1 MAVKFVPCYMLM
13 SLILALAVTVDTH
26 AQALQVDNVDKLN
39 ALLPESTALA
49 NDYFNA
55 DTEGPIRGRLES
67 VENYHMGR
75 GLIEKIA
82 KGEYK
87 YALQELDFVL
97 TYFPNHPRG
106 LQLLTSVAVLIKNRA
121 LPIPFFEKAIA
132 LYPDRAITCAQYGWY
147 YVTIDRLDIGIH
159 KLKDAIEMDP
169 KLTAAYVWLAQAYEK
184 KGNLQLA
191 REAAKRAK
199 ELGYNEK
206 LPGDP
211 GR

>member
-1 MAVKFVPCYMLM
+1 MLV
-13 SLILALAVTVDTH
+13 SLILAIALAVDSH
-26 AQALQVDNVDKLN
+26 AQVLRVDNVDKLN
-39 ALLPESTALA
+39 ALLPDSTALA
-49 NDYFNA
+49 NDYFSVN
-55 DTEGPIRGRLES
+55 TEAPVRDRLAS
-67 VENYHMGR
+67 VENHHMGR

-87 YALQELDFVL
+87 YALQELDFIL
-97 TYFPNHPRG
+97 TYFPNHPTG
-106 LQLLTSVAVLIKNRA
+106 LQLLMSVAALSKNRA

-132 LYPDRAITCAQYGWY
+132 LYPNRAITYAQYGWY

-159 KLKDAIEMDP
+159 KLQHAIEMEP
-169 KLTAAYVWLAQAYEK
+169 QLTAAHVWLAKAYEK
-184 KGNLQLA
+184 KGDSQLA

-206 LPGDP
+206 LPGYP